1 MAPYMK
7 HKRTVILI
15 LNQSKFLILWQ
26 ASLIG
31 IEYEIIVTKSKLN
44 FANVHISFCPAHKR
58 KQCEAVRQVTLVEF
72 SCLEWLK
79 SLNS

>member
-1 MAPYMK
+1 M
-7 HKRTVILI
+7 I
-15 LNQSKFLILWQ
+15 FWQ

-44 FANVHISFCPAHKR
+44 LAIVHILFSPAHIMKE
-58 KQCEAVRQVTLVEF
+58 CEAVRQVTLVEF